1 LRLQLE
7 RDNLLEVNPRTCLDA
22 LRTLCKEFFASKR
35 ANSSEHLNQCWQ
47 KDFKEYTLCEPD
59 TYRRD
64 LLENLD
70 TLEAVIHRAIES
82 ENHNALSKSVNETQ
96 LQQHESLV
104 TESTTLEANLNSD
117 VKALDDGSVI
127 TESSETKS
135 DMHDTSN
142 SSRTYITHV
151 VDANIRP
158 VNDQVPSAEVH
169 FTAPH
174 NVHANEQQ
182 HTDQSEPR
190 YDTYLLE
197 KVDSNTTP
205 DSTNM
210 SHRGGEID
218 QDAKQDQVKSPLLK
232 AEFFKSKDMVE
243 KEVYNELSKSFLQ
256 LEKHCISL
264 KISMQQKEESF
275 QSNKPC
281 MNQDSP
287 EFCEFFEI
295 NDLKA
300 QLHAKTTLILYIC
313 QSFKGKTRSLVTK
326 KTDISYVRSSR
337 NSNMMNMLQMT
348 FGQNSSGPSSNF
360 DVVWTK
366 QFKPRSSSNDVWTK
380 QFKPRS
386 SSNDVWTKQFQA
398 SVFNLIAELHNLD
411 AECNLLH
418 GDLMEE
424 ENILAPELQVD
435 EQILHLLRT
444 VYRYGKGHLL

>member
-1 LRLQLE
+1 MPSSTQNTVQGISCLKG
-7 RDNLLEVNPRTCLDA
+7 VNATDL
-22 LRTLCKEFFASKR
+22 
-35 ANSSEHLNQCWQ
+35 LNQGWQ
-47 KDFKEYTLCEPD
+47 QDFEDFTRCEPSA
-59 TYRRD
+59 YRRD

-70 TLEAVIHRAIES
+70 TLEAVIHRAVITYGRLQLQSQDAQINLVQAVDDSLNVSKSSWIES
-82 ENHNALSKSVNETQ
+82 ENHNALSKSMNETQ

-104 TESTTLEANLNSD
+104 TESTTLEANLNTD

-135 DMHDTSN
+135 DMHDTSS

-169 FTAPH
+169 LTAPH
-174 NVHANEQQ
+174 NVLANEQK

-210 SHRGGEID
+210 CHRGGEID
-218 QDAKQDQVKSPLLK
+218 QDAKQYQAKSPLLK
-232 AEFFKSKDMVE
+232 VELVKSKEMIE
-243 KEVYNELSKSFLQ
+243 KETYNELSRRFLL

-264 KISMQQKEESF
+264 EISMQQKEESF

-281 MNQDSP
+281 KNQDAP

-300 QLHAKTTLILYIC
+300 QLQAKTTLI
-313 QSFKGKTRSLVTK
+313 
-326 KTDISYVRSSR
+326 
-337 NSNMMNMLQMT
+337 
-348 FGQNSSGPSSNF
+348 
-360 DVVWTK
+360 
-366 QFKPRSSSNDVWTK
+366 
-380 QFKPRS
+380 
-386 SSNDVWTKQFQA
+386 
-398 SVFNLIAELHNLD
+398 
-411 AECNLLH
+411 CNLKNQIKSVKEASNEAKVKH
-418 GDLMEE
+418 GIDVLNTI
-424 ENILAPELQVD
+424 NIELESSVAKLLAANEKLNKD
-435 EQILHLLRT
+435 NEHLT
-444 VYRYGKGHLL
+444 